1 MFPHGYHYK
10 TVTTVALKDIIS
22 IILHIVDIISLH
34 IVTIKMMGMTGVCS
48 RLIGDLVHAF
58 HGVSRYSSTQAHIH
72 DEGCKPQNAS
82 KVDESMARALITVF
96 GMETNGRIKKE
107 KAKRVVENLGLICHD
122 DEDDD
127 KSKFDLPGDDD
138 HDEVPVE
145 EVLGE
150 LESDDGSKRNEM
162 LLEAFKIF
170 DEDGNGFI
178 EAVELK
184 RVLECLGLDNGWD
197 MAEIEKM
204 VKVVD
209 LNLDGKVDFREFE
222 LMMG

>member
-1 MFPHGYHYK
+1 
-10 TVTTVALKDIIS
+10 
-22 IILHIVDIISLH
+22 
-34 IVTIKMMGMTGVCS
+34 MMGITGVCS

-58 HGVSRYSSTQAHIH
+58 HGVSRCSSTEARI
-72 DEGCKPQNAS
+72 DEDCKPQSAI

-107 KAKRVVENLGLICHD
+107 KAKRVVENLGLICY
-122 DEDDD
+122 DEEDED
-127 KSKFDLPGDDD
+127 KSKFDLPGDND

-150 LESDDGSKRNEM
+150 LGNDDGSKRNEM

-170 DEDGNGFI
+170 DEDGDGFI

-197 MAEIEKM
+197 MAQIEKM

-209 LNLDGKVDFREFE
+209 LNLDGKVDFSEFE

>member
-10 TVTTVALKDIIS
+10 TVTTVALKEIIS
-22 IILHIVDIISLH
+22 IIFHIVDIISLH
-34 IVTIKMMGMTGVCS
+34 IVTIKMMGITGVCS

-58 HGVSRYSSTQAHIH
+58 HGVSSYSSTQAHID

-107 KAKRVVENLGLICHD
+107 KAKRVVENLGLICH
-122 DEDDD
+122 DDD

-209 LNLDGKVDFREFE
+209 LNLDGKVDFSEFE

>member
-1 MFPHGYHYK
+1 
-10 TVTTVALKDIIS
+10 
-22 IILHIVDIISLH
+22 
-34 IVTIKMMGMTGVCS
+34 MMGITGVCS

-58 HGVSRYSSTQAHIH
+58 HGVSRCSSTESHI
-72 DEGCKPQNAS
+72 DEDCKQPQNAI

-107 KAKRVVENLGLICHD
+107 KAKRVVKNLGLICYD
-122 DEDDD
+122 EEDED
-127 KSKFDLPGDDD
+127 L
-138 HDEVPVE
+138 DEVPVE

-150 LESDDGSKRNEM
+150 LESDKRNEM

-170 DEDGNGFI
+170 DVDGDGFI

-197 MAEIEKM
+197 MAQIEKM

-209 LNLDGKVDFREFE
+209 LNLDGKVDFSEFE

>member
-1 MFPHGYHYK
+1 
-10 TVTTVALKDIIS
+10 
-22 IILHIVDIISLH
+22 
-34 IVTIKMMGMTGVCS
+34 MMGMTGVCS

>member
-1 MFPHGYHYK
+1 MLG
-10 TVTTVALKDIIS
+10 I
-22 IILHIVDIISLH
+22 
-34 IVTIKMMGMTGVCS
+34 TGVCS
-48 RLIGDLVHAF
+48 RLIGDLVRAF
-58 HGVSRYSSTQAHIH
+58 HGVSKCSSTEAHI
-72 DEGCKPQNAS
+72 DEDCKPKNAI
-82 KVDESMARALITVF
+82 KFDESMARALMTVF

-107 KAKRVVENLGLICHD
+107 KAKRVVENLGLICY
-122 DEDDD
+122 EEENED
-127 KSKFDLPGDDD
+127 KSTFDLPGDDD

-170 DEDGNGFI
+170 DVDGDGFI

-184 RVLECLGLDNGWD
+184 RVLECLGLDNGWE
-197 MAEIEKM
+197 MAQIEKM

-209 LNLDGKVDFREFE
+209 LNLDGKVDFSEFE
-222 LMMG
+222 LMMR